1 MLNDEASQGAE
12 SSKNKLIQ
20 SFIENSL
27 DNSILVGSE
36 SFSTLNYFIDELKN
50 SSVSGRIN
58 AEFNLSKL
66 ENDPSLDLSLSE
78 GDEII
83 IPEIVDHI
91 YLFGEIANPGTATF
105 DPNNNIID
113 YIENVGGFTEF
124 ADGSNIFVL
133 HPNGVSE
140 RLKRKNVFRDGR

>member
-1 MLNDEASQGAE
+1 M
-12 SSKNKLIQ
+12 
-20 SFIENSL
+20 
-27 DNSILVGSE
+27 
-36 SFSTLNYFIDELKN
+36 
-50 SSVSGRIN
+50 
-58 AEFNLSKL
+58 
-66 ENDPSLDLSLSE
+66 SE

-140 RLKRKNVFRDGR
+140 RLKRKNVFRDGRKENIEIYRGSIIFVPREIPNTYRAEILKGYTSILGNLGISLASISVLKD

>member
-1 MLNDEASQGAE
+1 M
-12 SSKNKLIQ
+12 
-20 SFIENSL
+20 
-27 DNSILVGSE
+27 
-36 SFSTLNYFIDELKN
+36 
-50 SSVSGRIN
+50 
-58 AEFNLSKL
+58 
-66 ENDPSLDLSLSE
+66 SE

-124 ADGSNIFVL
+124 ADGSNMFVL
-133 HPNGVSE
+133 HSNGVSE
-140 RLKRKNVFRDGR
+140 RLKRKNVFRDGRKENIEIYRGSIIFVPREIPNTYRSEILKGYTSF